1 MLRCYVNS
9 EEDWETYLPLVL
21 YAYRTAPH
29 STTGVSPFKMM
40 FGRDPT
46 PAPFPSTNSFDS
58 SSYSAFLLAKLAK
71 LQDLVTTN
79 STAAA
84 HKQKNQY
91 DKTCVTPT
99 FSVGEPVWLSV
110 PTASKLQPRWEGKW
124 TVQEIKG
131 PVNLKITDGKRTRV
145 VHTNRVRHHVQPQ

>member
-1 MLRCYVNS
+1 MLQQMLQAFGMQKSHTTAYHPQCDGMVERFNCSLLQMLRCYVNL

-21 YAYRTAPH
+21 YAYRTTPH

-58 SSYSAFLLAKLAK
+58 SSYSAFLLAKLVK

-79 STAAA
+79 STATA

-99 FSVGEPVWLSV
+99 FSVGEPIWLSV
-110 PTASKLQPRWEGKW
+110 PTASKL
-124 TVQEIKG
+124 
-131 PVNLKITDGKRTRV
+131 
-145 VHTNRVRHHVQPQ
+145 